1 MLRRAGT
8 LLLSAGMLA
17 GLVVLVIASDIARY
31 GNITTIADADAALV
45 LGAAVI
51 GDVPSPV
58 FEERLRHA
66 AALYR
71 AGRIERIV
79 LTGGRSPEDDLSE
92 AEAGWRWLV
101 ADGIPQSAILL
112 EDGSRTTL
120 ENLVFAAPILAA
132 NGIETVLV
140 VSDPIHMRR
149 AMEIAERINLPA
161 APSPTET
168 SRYESLQ
175 TQIPFVLRETW
186 FMAQYLLLGR

>member
-8 LLLSAGMLA
+8 LLLSAAMLA

>member
-1 MLRRAGT
+1 MLARVGT
-8 LLLSAGMLA
+8 LLLLA
-17 GLVVLVIASDIARY
+17 ASIVGLVVLVVASDIARY

-51 GDVPSPV
+51 GDVPSRV

-66 AALYR
+66 AALHR
-71 AGRIERIV
+71 AGRVEHIV
-79 LTGGRSPEDDLSE
+79 LTGGRSPEDEL
-92 AEAGWRWLV
+92 AEAQAGRRWLV
-101 ADGIPQSAILL
+101 ADGIPESAILV
-112 EDGSRTTL
+112 EDQSRTTL
-120 ENLVFAAPILAA
+120 ENFVLSAPLLEE

-149 AMEIAERINLPA
+149 AMEIAERIDLA
-161 APSPTET
+161 AEPSPTET
-168 SRYESLQ
+168 SRYQSLE

>member
-8 LLLSAGMLA
+8 LLLFAAAVIGLA
-17 GLVVLVIASDIARY
+17 VLVIASDIARY
-31 GNITTIADADAALV
+31 GNITTTANADAALV
-45 LGAAVI
+45 LGAAVL

-71 AGRIERIV
+71 AGRVERIV
-79 LTGGRSPEDDLSE
+79 LTGGRSPEDDLTE
-92 AEAGWRWLV
+92 ADAGQRWLV
-101 ADGIPQSAILL
+101 ADGVPEEAILI
-112 EDGSRTTL
+112 EDRSRTTA
-120 ENLVFAAPILAA
+120 ENFVFSAPLLAE
-132 NGIETVLV
+132 NGIGSVLI

-149 AMEIAERINLPA
+149 AMEIAERIELNA
-161 APSPTET
+161 EPSPTET
-168 SRYESLQ
+168 SRYRSLE

>member
-8 LLLSAGMLA
+8 LLLSAAMLA

-92 AEAGWRWLV
+92 AEAGRRWLI

>member
-92 AEAGWRWLV
+92 AEAGRRWLI